1 MTVDTSTTSNGLW
14 GLPAP
19 PSRIRV
25 RTPPT
30 GQFQAGNRAADNPFS
45 RSSAKSVIG
54 SSCSGPNSPEEPL
67 LVCPSS
73 GDSSGRS
80 ESSTDCWVAA
90 IIPRLDGCGSPDDSS
105 SSSWG
110 VCQQEEPAG
119 RQALC
124 SEASSHTDAAAG
136 TLDQAGHEQAGS
148 PRGVQLVATP
158 MQVCVCN
165 LLHSV
170 QVTFHS
176 RQTTRF

>member
-1 MTVDTSTTSNGLW
+1 MSLDTSTTSNGLW

-30 GQFQAGNRAADNPFS
+30 GQFQAGTRAADPFS

-54 SSCSGPNSPEEPL
+54 SSYSGPHSPEEPL

-73 GDSSGRS
+73 GDSNGRS

-90 IIPRLDGCGSPDDSS
+90 IIPRLDDCGSPDDSS

-110 VCQQEEPAG
+110 VCQQAEPAG

-124 SEASSHTDAAAG
+124 SESSNHTDAAAG
-136 TLDQAGHEQAGS
+136 APDPAGHEQAGS
-148 PRGVQLVATP
+148 PRVVKLVATP

-165 LLHSV
+165 LLHSA